1 MIHIENLT
9 INNNFQTPTPIVIG
23 KSSEQQSAEYR
34 ERIQLEEDTKAGAI
48 NRMVYRQRLADW
60 ARSRFGDDVANTIL
74 GGGYAKC

>member
-9 INNNFQTPTPIVIG
+9 FNITVQPSTIIVG
-23 KSSEQQSAEYR
+23 KSSEQLAEEYR

-48 NRMVYRQRLADW
+48 KRMVYRQRLADW

-74 GGGYAKC
+74 GGSY